1 MLEEDEHESLRVAI
15 VGGGIGGLALATFLA
30 TSTSS
35 RYKQPKVDI
44 YESAPTLTELGAG
57 VGIWLRTWRILEAI
71 ASGALVHDLKAV
83 APPGRDFSV
92 GLRKA
97 FEFRKGDLSPEGK
110 SFYTMKVPFG
120 VLTLH
125 RADFQRILAQHAIP
139 PAKPHFGKRIIG
151 YEYAD
156 ENDLESEI
164 VLRFSDG
171 STARTDVLVGADG
184 IRSVVRREVIRRF
197 VKRGVLALVPCP
209 NSTIG
214 NDGDDIQNPD
224 QGALISDLVEPV
236 WSGTIVYRNL
246 IPLEKIEERFPN
258 HRAGRGPVVYFGK
271 NQHVIAFPIAS
282 AGGSAAASDSN
293 SSVKVDSTQSQMV
306 NLVAFVSDPAREG
319 TRLPAGEP
327 WVRPATKEEVL
338 EKFGGWEDEV
348 LALLELAEKPL
359 AWAIHTVKSL
369 PRYSDADGRV
379 ALLGDAA
386 HAMSP
391 HQGAGGGQ
399 AIEDAYVLASLLTH
413 PRLTRRN
420 IANALKAY
428 DAIRVPISQRVME
441 SSRANGMMYEFN
453 LGWDEGADLRRESQN
468 GDVDEE
474 MNRLRNLADSIMQI
488 HRWEWEEFESGRDSG
503 ESQRKSAI
511 RTFEDS
517 LSDKFV
523 FLNGDP
529 RHCRKREG

>member
-15 VGGGIGGLALATFLA
+15 VGGGIGGLALATFLS

-35 RYKQPKVDI
+35 RYKQPEVDI
-44 YESAPTLTELGAG
+44 YESSPTFTELGAG

-71 ASGALVHDLKAV
+71 SSGALVHDLKAV

-97 FEFRKGDLSPEGK
+97 FEFRKGDISPEGK

-125 RADFQRILAQHAIP
+125 RADFQRVLAQHAIP
-139 PAKPHFGKRIIG
+139 PAKPRFGKRIIG

-156 ENDLESEI
+156 ENNLESEI

-184 IRSVVRREVIRRF
+184 IKSVIRREVIHRV
-197 VKRGVLALVPCP
+197 VKRGVLHHDPC
-209 NSTIG
+209 SYSIIS
-214 NDGDDIQNPD
+214 NDDGGRKLD
-224 QGALISDLVEPV
+224 QDALISNLVEPV

-246 IPLEKIEERFPN
+246 IPFEKLEERFPD

-271 NQHVIAFPIAS
+271 NQHIIAFPIIS
-282 AGGSAAASDSN
+282 AGRSFVASDSK
-293 SSVKVDSTQSQMV
+293 SSVKVDSTQIQMV
-306 NLVAFVSDPAREG
+306 NLVAFVSDPALEG
-319 TRLPAGEP
+319 TRLLPGEL

-338 EKFGGWEDEV
+338 GKFSGWEDEV

-359 AWAIHTVKSL
+359 AWAIHTVKAL

-379 ALLGDAA
+379 VLLGDAA
-386 HAMSP
+386 HAMTP

-428 DAIRVPISQRVME
+428 DAVRIPISQRVME
-441 SSRANGMMYEFN
+441 SSRANGVMYEFN
-453 LGWDEGADLRRESQN
+453 LGWDDGADHKEDSQN
-468 GDVDEE
+468 GDIDEE
-474 MNRLRNLADSIMQI
+474 MNRLRNLADAIMQI
-488 HRWEWEEFESGRDSG
+488 HRWEWEELGSGRDSG
-503 ESQRKSAI
+503 ESQREFAI

-517 LSDKFV
+517 LSD
-523 FLNGDP
+523 
-529 RHCRKREG
+529 